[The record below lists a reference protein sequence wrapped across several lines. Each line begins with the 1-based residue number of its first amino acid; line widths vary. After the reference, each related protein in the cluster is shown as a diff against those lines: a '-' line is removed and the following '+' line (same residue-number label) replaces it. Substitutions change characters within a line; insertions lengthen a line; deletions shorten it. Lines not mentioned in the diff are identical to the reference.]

1 MSTFLEDLD
10 ELIRQVSGEH
20 CVHPISEMRAKAA
33 RYDWLM
39 RNFVKQDTKRGSVM
53 ASVFVVGHGGL
64 DLEEMIDS
72 TIELPTQS

>member
-10 ELIRQVSGEH
+10 ELIRQVSGEL

-39 RNFVKQDTKRGSVM
+39 
-53 ASVFVVGHGGL
+53 
-64 DLEEMIDS
+64 
-72 TIELPTQS
+72 